1 MLYRD
6 TVRCVRTSRG
16 GGVKV
21 RVALNLGA
29 RSEAAGLTVRNPPG
43 NFLFQVLV
51 FFSSNE
57 TAVKPI

>member
-21 RVALNLGA
+21 SVALNLGA
-29 RSEAAGLTVRNPPG
+29 RSEAAGLTVHNPLATSYSR
-43 NFLFQVLV
+43 FW
-51 FFSSNE
+51 FFFPSNE
-57 TAVKPI
+57 TAVTPI